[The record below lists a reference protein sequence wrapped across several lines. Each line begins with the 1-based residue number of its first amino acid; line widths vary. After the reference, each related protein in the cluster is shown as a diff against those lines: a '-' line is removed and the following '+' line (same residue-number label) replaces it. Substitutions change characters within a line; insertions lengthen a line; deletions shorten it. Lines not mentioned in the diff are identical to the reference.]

1 MNLYQ
6 EDFSE
11 TDPASAGYADILSKM
26 ERIEKDLRKVR
37 KKRKCSKKGQKKKL
51 KKRLKLLEMELMQ
64 QNPKQAWWQTALV
77 NALPK
82 ILDVASVVFRNRSQQ
97 PPLYLPDSRDRK

>member
-37 KKRKCSKKGQKKKL
+37 NKRKGSKKGQKK
-51 KKRLKLLEMELMQ
+51 
-64 QNPKQAWWQTALV
+64 
-77 NALPK
+77 
-82 ILDVASVVFRNRSQQ
+82 S
-97 PPLYLPDSRDRK
+97 